1 MSGKERRSDDWY
13 NKTLFSRLTFLK
25 GKAMRK
31 ISPRERKDLKIL
43 VENSFEFPKSAEK
56 LFKDRLQIERNQFD
70 KNIRDHEKN
79 MTAAK
84 LKWESISKEMETL
97 KELLFEERILNEK
110 TGLQCDEL
118 SKKLKDTE
126 KQLEEACTN
135 LQTLVTN
142 GNALCLNEM
151 K

>member
-1 MSGKERRSDDWY
+1 M
-13 NKTLFSRLTFLK
+13 
-25 GKAMRK
+25 
-31 ISPRERKDLKIL
+31 I
-43 VENSFEFPKSAEK
+43 AE
-56 LFKDRLQIERNQFD
+56 
-70 KNIRDHEKN
+70 
-79 MTAAK
+79 
-84 LKWESISKEMETL
+84 LKWESISKEKETF

-151 K
+151 KQMEISREHEIEKVKYPMKIMGCILIY